1 MIHRSH
7 QSKPKA
13 IKKNARRRAGWQ
25 KNNWQLEGKMNPAN
39 GTSCDHSYGSIGKLY
54 GLHL

>member
-13 IKKNARRRAGWQ
+13 IKKKTQEEELADKKTTGNL
-25 KNNWQLEGKMNPAN
+25 KGK
-39 GTSCDHSYGSIGKLY
+39 
-54 GLHL
+54 